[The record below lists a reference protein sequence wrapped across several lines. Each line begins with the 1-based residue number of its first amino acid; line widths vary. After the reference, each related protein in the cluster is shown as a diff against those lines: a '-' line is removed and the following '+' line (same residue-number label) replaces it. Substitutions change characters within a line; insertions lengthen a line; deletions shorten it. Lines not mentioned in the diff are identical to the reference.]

1 MSWTIKTTTNFTDS
15 TSNKALTASPIT
27 LGAPAY
33 QAPNACAALTTV
45 RLNQDEAVSVAGKY
59 IVLPTTPETLA
70 SWETTTKATGCSF
83 DTTKSVS
90 ASPRITNQTLRQK
103 SSIKTGN
110 QLVSQYQFE
119 CTTCGTNVQ
128 TKYENIIFQITQTL
142 SAANTINPDAK
153 SYACLMTTPEGSNFK
168 IGNLQNCDTLIL
180 NEKFEILQ
188 TAPMVGGGQEGYRFL
203 SNQLIATDF
212 SVPKTDKT
220 TPPPISSNQQNI
232 AVNPTLGGGCVPTLK
247 STIKRKRD

>member
-1 MSWTIKTTTNFTDS
+1 
-15 TSNKALTASPIT
+15 
-27 LGAPAY
+27 
-33 QAPNACAALTTV
+33 
-45 RLNQDEAVSVAGKY
+45 
-59 IVLPTTPETLA
+59 
-70 SWETTTKATGCSF
+70 
-83 DTTKSVS
+83 
-90 ASPRITNQTLRQK
+90 
-103 SSIKTGN
+103 
-110 QLVSQYQFE
+110 
-119 CTTCGTNVQ
+119 VQ

-142 SAANTINPDAK
+142 SAANTINPHAN